1 MKRKDLVIG
10 SIIIGSFVLF
20 LGFLFLAF
28 LGIFSED
35 RSASLDFGEKVAIIE
50 VQGVISNSAN
60 VIRQLKKYGEDSS
73 IPALV
78 IHIDSPG
85 GGVAASQEI
94 YEEINKLRKKGKKIV
109 ASMGSLGASGG
120 YYIACAADTIVA
132 NSGTITGSIGVIFE
146 FPVIEELMKKIGVK
160 VEVVKSGEMKD
171 VGSFSRPMTEKERK
185 HIQDVINDTYD
196 QFVNVLVKERNLP
209 KEEVVRLAD
218 GRVFTG
224 RQAKELRLIDELGDL
239 EDAIDIAGKM
249 AGIKGRPKT
258 IKEKVRRV
266 SIWDVVLD
274 GLNKVDLI
282 HDSEILLPK
291 LQYLY
296 K

>member
-50 VQGVISNSAN
+50 VHGVISNSAN

-209 KEEVVRLAD
+209 KEEVIRLAD

-282 HDSEILLPK
+282 NNTEILLPK